1 MCRTDRECIE
11 YCLDGRPDAFRHL
24 VGRYQAVLLS
34 YLAGQLAN
42 RERAEE
48 AAQEAF
54 VRAYFALNK
63 IERPESFFSWLLG
76 IASRVV
82 KEQRRTERRHRVIA
96 AMMAAE
102 AGPPKRTSS
111 PPASLSNREGVEMSN
126 DFAMERAIGELPD
139 VYREVVL
146 LRYYAGRSCV
156 QVGEDLDIPLGT
168 VTKRL
173 SRAYAM
179 LRESL
184 AVSEHSQERPEVR
197 P

>member
-1 MCRTDRECIE
+1 MCRNDKECIE
-11 YCLDGRPDAFRHL
+11 HCLDGRPDYFRHL

-34 YLAGQLAN
+34 YLAGQLGN

-54 VRAYFALNK
+54 VRAYFGLHRLEK
-63 IERPESFFSWLLG
+63 PESFYSWLLG
-76 IASRVV
+76 IAGRVV
-82 KEQRRTERRHRVIA
+82 KEYRRTERREREVA
-96 AMMAAE
+96 VMMAGE
-102 AGPPKRTSS
+102 SKPP
-111 PPASLSNREGVEMSN
+111 EMSN
-126 DFAMERAIGELPD
+126 DFALERAIGELPD

-146 LRYYAGRSCV
+146 LRYYAGRSCA
-156 QVGEDLDIPLGT
+156 QVAEDLGIPLGT

-184 AVSEHSQERPEVR
+184 SASDGSRGRTEVR